1 MHVCNEQLKLLAAS
15 VWHTNGTESCHPK
28 AMGGGGECK
37 TDWSC
42 KRISYPEKSERS
54 LTALKTVLLLY
65 VFHPLFCNH
74 CQTTSLAYS
83 KWSSEVK
90 MVYAMQ
96 TSIPDPKEEV
106 NSVGLPTGKTF
117 VHHWDWCKWWRAR
130 CGVVPDAGRL
140 YSAPNCIC
148 KQELSVTTP
157 SPN

>member
-1 MHVCNEQLKLLAAS
+1 MAQRAVIQRQWGEGGSAKLIEA
-15 VWHTNGTESCHPK
+15 VKEFPTP
-28 AMGGGGECK
+28 
-37 TDWSC
+37 
-42 KRISYPEKSERS
+42 RS

-90 MVYAMQ
+90 MVYAMR

-117 VHHWDWCKWWRAR
+117 VHH
-130 CGVVPDAGRL
+130 
-140 YSAPNCIC
+140 
-148 KQELSVTTP
+148 
-157 SPN
+157 